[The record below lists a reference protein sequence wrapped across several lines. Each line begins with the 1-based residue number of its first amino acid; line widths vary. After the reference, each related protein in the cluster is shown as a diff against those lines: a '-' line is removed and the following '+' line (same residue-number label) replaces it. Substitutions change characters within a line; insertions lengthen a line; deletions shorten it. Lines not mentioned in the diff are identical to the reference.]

1 MTLRIVGKL
10 YSGRSALAEDAVA
23 VCSNSGYISF
33 ESTVGESVKFSDVRI
48 SERVGDIPRTMTF
61 PDGVMFETSDNDQVD
76 RWLDQC
82 GGRTSWRHR
91 LERSASFAGVAL
103 VVTALVVLISAKWG
117 IPAFSDYI
125 ADRLPP
131 EVDAVI
137 AAGALEA
144 LDEGVFEPSKLPE
157 TDQDGIRERFQQL
170 VPANAK
176 TNFQIFFR
184 SGGFIGANAFAL
196 PDGSVVV
203 TDELVVISTHP
214 DELGSIL
221 LHEIGHV
228 VHRHS
233 LRQVIR
239 HSWLAVLGLLIIGDV
254 SSAGTLV
261 LALPSVLVQ
270 SAYSREFESEADDYA
285 LERMRDIGLDPIHFA
300 TFMERIERCAFEEE
314 ETLPECVRAH
324 AEDEAQAGTKTG
336 GWLKY
341 LSTHPANAERI
352 ARFKTSQ

>member
-23 VCSNSGYISF
+23 VCTSSGYISF
-33 ESTVGESVKFSDVRI
+33 ESTVRESVKLSDVRI
-48 SERVGDIPRTMTF
+48 SERLGEIPRTMTF

-91 LERSASFAGVAL
+91 LERNASFAGVAL
-103 VVTALVVLISAKWG
+103 VVTALVVVVSAKWG
-117 IPAFSDYI
+117 IPAFSDYV
-125 ADRLPP
+125 AGHLPP
-131 EVDAVI
+131 EVDTVI

-144 LDEGVFEPSKLPE
+144 LDEGIFEPSTLPE
-157 TDQDGIRERFQQL
+157 ADQNGIRERFQRL
-170 VPANAK
+170 VPVNAK
-176 TNFQIFFR
+176 ANFQIFFR
-184 SGGFIGANAFAL
+184 SGGLIGANAFAL

-203 TDELVVISTHP
+203 TDELIAISTHA
-214 DELGSIL
+214 DELGSVL

-285 LERMRDIGLDPIHFA
+285 LERMRDIGLDPVHFA
-300 TFMERIERCAFEEE
+300 NFMERIERCAFHGEDS
-314 ETLPECVRAH
+314 LPECVGSDTN
-324 AEDEAQAGTKTG
+324 DEAAANIRND

-352 ARFKTSQ
+352 ARFKNSE